1 MYMLGYLSKE
11 DRVFLVDKALNVLSF
26 KVLKPV
32 LDFQT
37 AIVRGDLD
45 EATEILKDVPE
56 SEHSSVARFLESQ
69 GLKEHALKVSQDPDQ
84 RFDLALELDKL
95 EIGHE
100 ILVNLPEA
108 DKDT

>member
-1 MYMLGYLSKE
+1 MRKL
-11 DRVFLVDKALNVLSF
+11 FAPCSF
-26 KVLKPV
+26 GVQCVCARCLQVLKPV

-69 GLKEHALKVSQDPDQ
+69 GLKEHALEVIDV
-84 RFDLALELDKL
+84 F
-95 EIGHE
+95 
-100 ILVNLPEA
+100 
-108 DKDT
+108 